1 MTAARERT
9 NLLNDSPLLKMM
21 MDLLPRTPINF
32 RINFTVQEVKI
43 AVFSSMVPILRLRQT
58 APASIIATKES
69 QMSSLQVGS
78 LQTYFMSE
86 PEMLFAL
93 VKAINSQ
100 LQGIYNTAMFRQE

>member
-1 MTAARERT
+1 MDHETDRINSVSRNSPIDTNDRRYTQAELRQMTAARERM

-21 MDLLPRTPINF
+21 MDLLPRTPIDF

-69 QMSSLQVGS
+69 QMSSL
-78 LQTYFMSE
+78 
-86 PEMLFAL
+86 
-93 VKAINSQ
+93 
-100 LQGIYNTAMFRQE
+100 